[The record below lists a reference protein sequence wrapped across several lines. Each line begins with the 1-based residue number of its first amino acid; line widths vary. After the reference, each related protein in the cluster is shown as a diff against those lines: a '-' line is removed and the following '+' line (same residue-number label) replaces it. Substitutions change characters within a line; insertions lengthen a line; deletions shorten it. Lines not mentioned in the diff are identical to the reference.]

1 MNAETNGALIVERMD
16 SLLAK
21 KGLTRNDLCKA
32 LVLGSGLVSN
42 WKTRGTIPAADIAIK
57 IADFLGVSVRF
68 LVTGENDSLLTN
80 SQKELLE
87 LWDSLTEN
95 QRELFSVQMR
105 AVAEKKSER
114 AAEVI

>member
-16 SLLAK
+16 STLKK
-21 KGLTRNDLCKA
+21 KGLTRNDLCR
-32 LVLGSGLVSN
+32 VLGFKGNTLST

-105 AVAEKKSER
+105 AVAEKKSDR